1 MPQPT
6 VLPPRRATLRDLS
19 SFLARHGVEVL
30 DVGGGASPRTRR
42 LVLGHRGS
50 PQPSHVVA
58 VASGEESLGAIER
71 ESRHLGQLQA
81 MLGPAAL
88 TTIPAVVERLDVSGQ
103 PALAMT
109 AVPGLHVL
117 SRSGAGIVRP
127 VTVDQA
133 TAVLRWL
140 EVLWQDTA
148 GPDTEVTLGREAVD
162 ELVARY
168 AGVTG
173 VADTLGAL
181 HRARHRLAGLVVRGT
196 MSHRCLCPDHV
207 FVRHGVVTGV
217 DDWGGSEV
225 QSDPLRDLGG
235 WLVRSVGPQ
244 LVDVMAARTT
254 HFRALRDYVV
264 DGLVTVGA
272 PPVCWR
278 EVLLLTRTEIAL
290 DQLRAG
296 DYGAVDS
303 LARATRALPRDRARK
318 GRRP

>member
-1 MPQPT
+1 M
-6 VLPPRRATLRDLS
+6 RDLS
-19 SFLARHGVEVL
+19 SFLARHRVEVL
-30 DVGGGASPRTRR
+30 DVGGGVSPGTRR
-42 LVLGHRGS
+42 LVLGRRGS

-58 VASGEESLGAIER
+58 VASGEESLAAIER
-71 ESRHLGQLQA
+71 ESRHIGQLRA
-81 MLGPAAL
+81 RLGPGAQ
-88 TTIPAVVERLDVSGQ
+88 TTIPAVVERLHVAGQ

-109 AVPGLHVL
+109 AVPGLHL
-117 SRSGAGIVRP
+117 PSQSGAGIVQP
-127 VTVDQA
+127 VSVDQA

-140 EVLWQDTA
+140 TVLWQDTA
-148 GPDTEVTLGREAVD
+148 GPDIEVTLGREAVD

-196 MSHRCLCPDHV
+196 VSHRCLCPEHV

-225 QSDPLRDLGG
+225 HSDPLRDLGG

-244 LVDVMAARTT
+244 LVDVMAARTS
-254 HFRALRDYVV
+254 HSRALRDYVV
-264 DGLVTVGA
+264 DGLVTVGV
-272 PPVCWR
+272 PPAFWR
-278 EVLLLTRTEIAL
+278 EVLLLTRTEIAMDRL
-290 DQLRAG
+290 HAG

-303 LARATRALPRDRARK
+303 LGRATRALTRDRAGK